1 MSKAAIY
8 TTYTTNVSGAT
19 VAAGGIVPVGG
30 TTRRYGCNIKQD
42 GNTITLCGQGYYL
55 VNVSATLAPSEAGTV
70 TLTAQKDGV
79 PIIGAIGA
87 ETVAAS
93 GTANIHLTAIVRNAC
108 GCDSSILSLLLG
120 GVAAVVSNVAVT
132 VVKL

>member
-1 MSKAAIY
+1 MSKAAI
-8 TTYTTNVSGAT
+8 YTTNVSGAT

-79 PIIGAIGA
+79 PIIGATGA
-87 ETVAAS
+87 ETVAGG
-93 GTANIHLTAIVRNAC
+93 GTANIYLTAIVRNAC

>member
-1 MSKAAIY
+1 MSKAAI
-8 TTYTTNVSGAT
+8 YTTNVSGAT